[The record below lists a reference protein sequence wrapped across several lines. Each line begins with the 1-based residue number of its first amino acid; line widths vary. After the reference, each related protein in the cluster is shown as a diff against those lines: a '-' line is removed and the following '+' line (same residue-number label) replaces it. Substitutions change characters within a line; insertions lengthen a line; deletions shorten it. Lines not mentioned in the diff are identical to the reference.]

1 MRTLAIMTCSNGC
14 KSEEELFFTYSQL
27 APVRVNVESYVLLG
41 DLNDVNAMFDEFSE

>member
-1 MRTLAIMTCSNGC
+1 MK
-14 KSEEELFFTYSQL
+14 KSFFFTYSQL